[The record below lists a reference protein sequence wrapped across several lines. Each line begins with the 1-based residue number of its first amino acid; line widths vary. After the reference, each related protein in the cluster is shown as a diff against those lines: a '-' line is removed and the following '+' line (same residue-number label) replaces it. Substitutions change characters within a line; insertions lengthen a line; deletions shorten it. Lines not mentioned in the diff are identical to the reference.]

1 MHFMQVIFL
10 HSNIIQQLC
19 MLLNQL
25 LHLPSLVSVPIPLA
39 FDIFL
44 YPLLIFFIPILDLPI
59 SQFDRNGLGE
69 KLIGH
74 VVDVVEY
81 HT

>member
-25 LHLPSLVSVPIPLA
+25 LHLLSLVRVPIPLA